1 MTKCIITLNN
11 ILTENRGLSRLLHI
25 KNHAPYDAGCTSQRR
40 NHSQA
45 NVEQGRTKS
54 QEAKTHP
61 ETDHSKDILEQ

>member
-1 MTKCIITLNN
+1 MP
-11 ILTENRGLSRLLHI
+11 RMMR
-25 KNHAPYDAGCTSQRR
+25 AVPSQRR